1 MRTARTLMVKKE
13 TLTELATS
21 DLESVVG
28 GDTTGQISNMIQPCP
43 TQTGTT
49 VSNMVRPC
57 PTETSP
63 VCDLVSRIIHPCLP

>member
-1 MRTARTLMVKKE
+1 MRTARTLTVKKE
-13 TLTELATS
+13 TLSELATS

-28 GDTTGQISNMIQPCP
+28 GATTDKISDMIRPCP
-43 TQTGTT
+43 TATGT

-63 VCDLVSRIIHPCLP
+63 VCDLVSRIIQPCLP